1 MWSKYAASSVTD
13 RSSERERTAAPSLR
27 ARLAGASTEKQA
39 MRSGDVMRYGHPA
52 GVGGFE
58 HRPHAV
64 PETVM

>member
-1 MWSKYAASSVTD
+1 
-13 RSSERERTAAPSLR
+13 
-27 ARLAGASTEKQA
+27 